1 VVLRVLEGE
10 RVGELPL
17 DLSTTLRPAEDERAE
32 ITDSLAQAI
41 SRSLLKEPRLL
52 VSENDV
58 SVNVLRASSRRF
70 ANVVRVRFA
79 LRYANTGQYPS
90 SGATLR
96 LAVGDQILAPLEAPG
111 IAIEPRSNESA
122 DVEFEI
128 PTTTTRVVLS
138 GTINK
143 SSGELSV
150 DIPQ

>member
-1 VVLRVLEGE
+1 
-10 RVGELPL
+10 
-17 DLSTTLRPAEDERAE
+17 
-32 ITDSLAQAI
+32 
-41 SRSLLKEPRLL
+41 

-96 LAVGDQILAPLEAPG
+96 LAAGDQMLAPLDAPG
-111 IAIEPRSNESA
+111 VAIEPRSNESV

-128 PTTTTRVVLS
+128 PTTTTRAVLR
-138 GTINK
+138 GTIGQ
-143 SSGELSV
+143 SSGELAI